1 MNDDTHVHPL
11 DERTRMN
18 TRRHAL
24 ALAGVLT
31 ATVLTGAV
39 AISGLS
45 HQLTAGT
52 SNARAP
58 VVRIATPTAAPAHA
72 WMDD

>member
-1 MNDDTHVHPL
+1 
-11 DERTRMN
+11 MN

-31 ATVLTGAV
+31 ATVLTGAL
-39 AISGLS
+39 ALAGFS
-45 HQLTAGT
+45 HQFAGRT
-52 SNARAP
+52 SVAKTP
-58 VVRIATPTAAPAHA
+58 VVRIATPAASSPA